1 MYDSGVTE
9 TPDEV
14 SPVHNHEVKEG
25 RRYYE
30 NKWYGYRRSGHR
42 DLRDD
47 YYQAKAEYFA
57 ESSVVTIVE
66 PVNPLKYILPFL
78 TVVIGLFDYDFYR
91 SLRQRRRGNGR
102 SLEGCWRVGW
112 WMSLGNRVISCCC
125 AITCRCV
132 KR

>member
-30 NKWYGYRRSGHR
+30 NKWYGYRRSRHR

-57 ESSVVTIVE
+57 EK

-78 TVVIGLFDYDFYR
+78 TVVIGLFGYDFYR
-91 SLRQRRRGNGR
+91 SLETKKER
-102 SLEGCWRVGW
+102 
-112 WMSLGNRVISCCC
+112 
-125 AITCRCV
+125 
-132 KR
+132 